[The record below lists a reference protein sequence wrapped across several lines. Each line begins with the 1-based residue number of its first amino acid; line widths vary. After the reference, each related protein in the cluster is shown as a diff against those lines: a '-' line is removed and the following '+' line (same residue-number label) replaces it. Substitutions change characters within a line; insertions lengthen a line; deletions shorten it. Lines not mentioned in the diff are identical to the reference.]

1 MLKIGKF
8 QIDIVDTGSLALD
21 GGAMFGVV
29 PKALWQK
36 AYSEAD
42 ELNRIPMASR
52 PLLVRWEDKVML
64 IDAGSGNKLGEKLE
78 KIYNINSEKT
88 PISAG
93 LSKYNIK
100 PEDIT
105 DFVYTHLHFDHAGGS
120 TIIENGEPVPV
131 FKNAKN
137 YVQKSQ
143 YDWAMNPTM
152 KDRAS
157 FMKENW
163 EPVRAGGK
171 FELLEGEG
179 NIYDGISVIP
189 VDGHTKG
196 MQMIKISDGGETLLF
211 GADLTPTTAHIS
223 YPFIMG
229 YDNFPLTTLAEKE
242 KYFPIAYED
251 NWTIVFEHDAFSQ
264 AGKLGMNEKGIYV
277 KEKFDIS
284 QI

>member
-1 MLKIGKF
+1 MKKIGKF
-8 QIDIVDTGSLALD
+8 QIDVVDTGGLALD

-36 AYSEAD
+36 AYD
-42 ELNRIPMASR
+42 EGDDKNRIPMAAR
-52 PLLVRWEDKVML
+52 PLLVRWDDRVML
-64 IDAGSGNKLGEKLE
+64 IDSGSGDKLGEKLE
-78 KIYNINSEKT
+78 SIYSIEHHKT
-88 PISAG
+88 SIRIG
-93 LSKYNIK
+93 LQKYGLT
-100 PEDIT
+100 PGDIT
-105 DFVYTHLHFDHAGGS
+105 DFVYTHLHFDHSGGS
-120 TIIENGEPVPV
+120 TIIDNGDVIPV
-131 FKNAKN
+131 FSNAKH

-143 YDWAMNPTM
+143 YYWAMNPTM

-163 EPVRAGGK
+163 EPVRASGTL
-171 FELLEGEG
+171 ELLDGNGEL
-179 NIYDGISVIP
+179 YKGIEVIT

-196 MQMIKISDGGETLLF
+196 MQMVKISDENDTILF
-211 GADLTPTTAHIS
+211 GADLTPTSAHIS

-251 NWTIVFEHDAFSQ
+251 NWTIIFEHDAFCQ
-264 AGKLGMNEKGIYV
+264 AGKLGMNEKGIFV

-284 QI
+284 TF

>member
-1 MLKIGKF
+1 MIKIGKF
-8 QIDIVDTGSLALD
+8 QIDVVDTGGLALD

-36 AYSEAD
+36 AYSVSDEA
-42 ELNRIPMASR
+42 NRIPMAAR
-52 PLLVRWEDKVML
+52 PLLVRWDDKIML
-64 IDAGSGNKLGEKLE
+64 IDSGSGDKLGEKFE
-78 KIYNINSEKT
+78 KIYNIEHDKT
-88 PISAG
+88 AISVG
-93 LSKYNIK
+93 LSRYNLS
-100 PEDIT
+100 PDDIT

-120 TIIENGEPVPV
+120 TIMDNGEAVPV
-131 FKNAKN
+131 FNKAKH

-163 EPVRAGGK
+163 EPVRASGS
-171 FELLEGEG
+171 LEMLDGVGE
-179 NIYDGISVIP
+179 IYKGIEVMP

-196 MQMIKISDGGETLLF
+196 MQMVKISDGGETLLF
-211 GADLTPTTAHIS
+211 GADLTPTSAHIS

-251 NWTIVFEHDAFSQ
+251 KWKIVFEHDAFSQ
-264 AGKLGMNEKGIYV
+264 AGKFGMNEKGIFV
-277 KEKFDIS
+277 EEKFDIS
-284 QI
+284 EL

>member
-1 MLKIGKF
+1 MLKVGKF
-8 QIDIVDTGSLALD
+8 QVDVIDTGSLALD

-29 PKALWQK
+29 PKALWQR

-52 PLLVRWEDKVML
+52 PLLVRWDDKVML
-64 IDAGSGNKLGEKLE
+64 IDAGSGNKLGEKFE

-88 PISAG
+88 PISVG
-93 LSKYNIK
+93 LSKYGLN
-100 PEDIT
+100 PDDIT

-120 TIIENGEPVPV
+120 TIIDDGEPVPV
-131 FKNAKN
+131 FNNAKS

-143 YDWAMNPTM
+143 YEWAMNPTM

-163 EPVRAGGK
+163 EPVRAGGN
-171 FELLEGEG
+171 FELLDGEG
-179 NIYDGISVIP
+179 SIYNGIDVIP

-211 GADLTPTTAHIS
+211 GADLTPTSAHIS

-251 NWTIVFEHDAFSQ
+251 SWTIVFEHDAFAQ

-277 KEKFDIS
+277 KEKFDIGNV
-284 QI
+284 